1 VRRARRFQ
9 TPLAVLYVVLWASAY
24 VPSKIGAT
32 AAPPLWFLVARFL
45 AAGLVMAAVALA
57 LRRRFPDRASHW
69 LVYGV
74 LGILANAAY
83 LGLTYTAFG
92 NGLGAGIGSIVA
104 STNPL
109 ILALVA
115 PRLLGEPLSWRKVV
129 GLALGF
135 GGVVGVTL
143 ARTGTPSARPSD
155 VGLAFV
161 GVASNVASTILFK
174 RARGASDLLAIN
186 TIQLIAA
193 GLALIP
199 VALVLQ
205 PQPSVQAGPMLLA
218 SFIYLVAVLSVGA
231 SLLWF
236 WLLSHGAASRV
247 SAYYFLTPIFGL
259 AFGAALLG
267 ESIGPGDAIGLV
279 AVAAGILLV
288 QRG

>member
-1 VRRARRFQ
+1 
-9 TPLAVLYVVLWASAY
+9 
-24 VPSKIGAT
+24 
-32 AAPPLWFLVARFL
+32 
-45 AAGLVMAAVALA
+45 
-57 LRRRFPDRASHW
+57 
-69 LVYGV
+69 
-74 LGILANAAY
+74 
-83 LGLTYTAFG
+83 
-92 NGLGAGIGSIVA
+92 
-104 STNPL
+104 
-109 ILALVA
+109 
-115 PRLLGEPLSWRKVV
+115 
-129 GLALGF
+129 
-135 GGVVGVTL
+135 VGVTL
-143 ARTGTPSARPSD
+143 ARTGTPRARPSD